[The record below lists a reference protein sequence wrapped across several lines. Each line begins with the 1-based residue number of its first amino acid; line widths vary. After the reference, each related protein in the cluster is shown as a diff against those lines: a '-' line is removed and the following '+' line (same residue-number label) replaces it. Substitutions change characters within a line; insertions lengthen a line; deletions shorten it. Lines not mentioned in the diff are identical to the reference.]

1 MTAQIIEFPA
11 ERARPARNALINDI
25 SIVSRYAVVH
35 EVQTMAEML
44 RQIGNPIVLAGI
56 DSIHCDSN
64 ASALYT
70 VNLRPECLAPINRV
84 GAYIAMAAR
93 IVGGGYNGIYVIGA
107 DGQEWF
113 LDADW
118 FEELDE
124 IDPQP
129 A

>member
-11 ERARPARNALINDI
+11 DRGRLARNALINDI
-25 SIVSRYAVVH
+25 SIVSRYSIAR
-35 EVQTMAEML
+35 EVQTMVKML

-70 VNLRPECLAPINRV
+70 VNLRTECLAPINRV

-93 IVGGGYNGIYVIGA
+93 IVGGGYNGIYVIGT

-113 LDADW
+113 IDVNW
-118 FEELDE
+118 FEEMDE

>member
-11 ERARPARNALINDI
+11 DRARLARNALINDI
-25 SIVSRYAVVH
+25 LIVSRHSIAR

-44 RQIGNPIVLAGI
+44 RQIGNPMVLAGI
-56 DSIHCDSN
+56 ERIHCDSK
-64 ASALYT
+64 ASAVYT
-70 VNLRPECLAPINRV
+70 VKLRPTCSAPINRV

-93 IVGGGYNGIYVIGA
+93 IVGGGYNGIYVIGS

-118 FEELDE
+118 FEEMDE